1 MHLNI
6 FVSQKCFLY
15 CKGCYS
21 FSRIEK
27 CGQFISTKTL
37 VSFLKF
43 AYNKGINKVT
53 LCGGDP
59 LTRKDIIELLKQI
72 KSIGYLISLDT
83 VGTSIIKSIKNNGE
97 VIAEKTPAKEIA
109 QLVDNIGIP
118 IDGSTSEIFK
128 LFRQSNSDLLSE
140 QLKIC
145 EELHKYGANICIN
158 TVAHKGN
165 LCDVYNLSSLIKKLD
180 YIQKWQIFQYAPLGR
195 YGILNREMF
204 EITENEFNNYKSKVL
219 KVLKDNDK
227 IQFKDFKERNKA
239 YMLIDNSGN
248 AWIPVYDEKLFSDKN
263 IKIEERKLIGNINN
277 VDDWEKIC
285 NCLRKEDD
293 RK

>member
-1 MHLNI
+1 
-6 FVSQKCFLY
+6 
-15 CKGCYS
+15 
-21 FSRIEK
+21 
-27 CGQFISTKTL
+27 
-37 VSFLKF
+37 
-43 AYNKGINKVT
+43 
-53 LCGGDP
+53 
-59 LTRKDIIELLKQI
+59 
-72 KSIGYLISLDT
+72 
-83 VGTSIIKSIKNNGE
+83 
-97 VIAEKTPAKEIA
+97 
-109 QLVDNIGIP
+109 
-118 IDGSTSEIFK
+118 
-128 LFRQSNSDLLSE
+128 
-140 QLKIC
+140 
-145 EELHKYGANICIN
+145 
-158 TVAHKGN
+158 
-165 LCDVYNLSSLIKKLD
+165 
-180 YIQKWQIFQYAPLGR
+180 
-195 YGILNREMF
+195 MF

>member
-97 VIAEKTPAKEIA
+97 VIAEKNTSKR
-109 QLVDNIGIP
+109 N
-118 IDGSTSEIFK
+118 STT
-128 LFRQSNSDLLSE
+128 
-140 QLKIC
+140 C
-145 EELHKYGANICIN
+145 
-158 TVAHKGN
+158 
-165 LCDVYNLSSLIKKLD
+165 
-180 YIQKWQIFQYAPLGR
+180 
-195 YGILNREMF
+195 
-204 EITENEFNNYKSKVL
+204 
-219 KVLKDNDK
+219 
-227 IQFKDFKERNKA
+227 
-239 YMLIDNSGN
+239 
-248 AWIPVYDEKLFSDKN
+248 
-263 IKIEERKLIGNINN
+263 
-277 VDDWEKIC
+277 
-285 NCLRKEDD
+285 
-293 RK
+293 